1 MQGGSSGHRPLQRRV
16 RGVGW
21 DERGVEVARPSLVL
35 DASVG
40 VKWFSARDEASL
52 AQALAIRDAHIHGA
66 ALIVVPDLFF
76 YEVANAIVQKEFIPP
91 EAVQSA
97 VVNMFALGMTAVSID
112 PQLLDASVTLSRQ
125 LNITVYDSIY
135 IAVALRRDCPL
146 VTANPRHQKQGLT
159 SEVIPLE
166 HWRPEVM

>member
-1 MQGGSSGHRPLQRRV
+1 M
-16 RGVGW
+16 
-21 DERGVEVARPSLVL
+21 ARQSLVL

-52 AQALAIRDAHIHGA
+52 AQALAIRDAHIDGH

-76 YEVANAIVQKEFIPP
+76 YEVANAIAQKKSIPP

-97 VVNMFALGMTAVSID
+97 VANMFALGVTAVSINTE
-112 PQLLDASVTLSRQ
+112 LLDASVTLSRQ

-135 IAVALRRDCPL
+135 IAVALKHDCPL
-146 VTANPRHQKQGLT
+146 VTANPRHQKQETGCK
-159 SEVIPLE
+159 VIPVE
-166 HWRPEVM
+166 KWRREMM